1 MSNDSSD
8 EESGSESRQQGV
20 EFGGLMTALENHDYP
35 TTQEQ
40 LIAEY
45 GDEELDLAEGEE
57 TLSSVLAEREV
68 ADEQDTIEYES
79 PDEIQQAVL
88 NMVGDRAVGRTD
100 YSDRGESL
108 QDETEEGE
116 SESDQSL

>member
-8 EESGSESRQQGV
+8 AESGSESREQGV
-20 EFGGLMTALENHDYP
+20 EFGGLLTALENHDYP

-40 LIAEY
+40 LLEEY

-57 TLSSVLAEREV
+57 SLSSVLAEREV
-68 ADEQDTIEYES
+68 AEEQDTIEYDS
-79 PDEIQQAVL
+79 PDEVQQAVL
-88 NMVGDRAVGRTD
+88 NMVGDQAVGRTD
-100 YSDRGESL
+100 YSDRGGSL